1 MTFLTN
7 CNFDKSEVFFSA
19 NTPEQSINPGLDL
32 LKVKKLMDLV
42 NIWVQLRY
50 GSEKDSILKL

>member
-7 CNFDKSEVFFSA
+7 CNFDKSEVFSV

>member
-1 MTFLTN
+1 MTFIKN
-7 CNFDKSEVFFSA
+7 CNFDKSELFFIA
-19 NTPEQSINPGLDL
+19 NILEQSINFGLDL

-42 NIWVQLRY
+42 SVWVQLRY